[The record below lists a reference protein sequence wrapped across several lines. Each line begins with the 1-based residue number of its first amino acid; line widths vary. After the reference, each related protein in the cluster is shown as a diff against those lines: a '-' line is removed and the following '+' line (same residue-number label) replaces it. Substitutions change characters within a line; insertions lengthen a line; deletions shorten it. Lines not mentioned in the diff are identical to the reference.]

1 VSTEQSLGMGT
12 EPKMPSGIAGLESF
26 TLSEREEK
34 PADFSDAESFFNL
47 PQGDDSTSDSD
58 SDSDSDSS
66 SDEDDR

>member
-12 EPKMPSGIAGLESF
+12 EAKMPSSISGLEAF

-47 PQGDDSTSDSD
+47 PQNDD
-58 SDSDSDSS
+58 
-66 SDEDDR
+66 DEDDEDDDTPRR